1 MNCYRTQAGNLAF
14 KNASLSGI
22 KPVFE
27 SSMLRTFQCIKK
39 GKYLLNLSA
48 KGNQGLAGFKKRLP
62 QQTKH
67 KWAEMPGCTPVSCN
81 SSLNQILRTRQ
92 DDGGR
97 RRQSDTRFR
106 KGKTEKS
113 VPFQFPAKQGRRNDL
128 DRERIHHSR
137 ETPRTKKKKKKWKP
151 RNGNEVRGG
160 EGGSRV
166 VRRSGSRSRCE
177 CCSMLP
183 LLMGAMA
190 AGAPGRPCAAPT
202 LPPRQ
207 GLGFWRSGAGRALRE
222 LAGKRRRWE
231 ARRGLDSS
239 PDANGLSL
247 VWGRGEEVVWY
258 LSRSRASR
266 GFGGRGGRRDRG
278 RRRKTRAMG
287 LGRGYTSWGTREAF
301 RPCLGLGRARS
312 TPRRVVWVRARD
324 CLNPDS

>member
-97 RRQSDTRFR
+97 RRQSDTSSFR
-106 KGKTEKS
+106 KVKQRRASHFNSQQSRGGVTTSTGREFTTHGKPPNKKKEEEMETPQWERSERRGGGITGRTEIGLEEPLRVLLHVAAVDGRHGGGRPRPS
-113 VPFQFPAKQGRRNDL
+113 LCGPNPTAAPGLRVLEIGRR
-128 DRERIHHSR
+128 EGS
-137 ETPRTKKKKKKWKP
+137 PRA
-151 RNGNEVRGG
+151 GG
-160 EGGSRV
+160 EAEEVGG
-166 VRRSGSRSRCE
+166 
-177 CCSMLP
+177 
-183 LLMGAMA
+183 
-190 AGAPGRPCAAPT
+190 
-202 LPPRQ
+202 
-207 GLGFWRSGAGRALRE
+207 
-222 LAGKRRRWE
+222 E
-231 ARRGLDSS
+231 ARARFS

-247 VWGRGEEVVWY
+247 VRGRGEEVVWY
-258 LSRSRASR
+258 LSRSRARR

-324 CLNPDS
+324 CLNPD

>member
-1 MNCYRTQAGNLAF
+1 VNCYRTQAGNLAF

-81 SSLNQILRTRQ
+81 SSLNQIFRTRQ

-97 RRQSDTRFR
+97 RRQSDTSSFR
-106 KGKTEKS
+106 KVKQRRASHFNSQQSRGGVTTSTGREFTTHGK
-113 VPFQFPAKQGRRNDL
+113 PPN
-128 DRERIHHSR
+128 
-137 ETPRTKKKKKKWKP
+137 KKKKKKWKP

-231 ARRGLDSS
+231 ARRGLDSPPTRMGS
-239 PDANGLSL
+239 PSFG
-247 VWGRGEEVVWY
+247 GEERRWCGI
-258 LSRSRASR
+258 SRAR
-266 GFGGRGGRRDRG
+266 ERDEGLEGEGEEETGGDGGRRG
-278 RRRKTRAMG
+278 RWASVGVIRAG
-287 LGRGYTSWGTREAF
+287 GPEKRFARAWG
-301 RPCLGLGRARS
+301 
-312 TPRRVVWVRARD
+312 WVEPGQPHDGSFGCA
-324 CLNPDS
+324 PVTA